1 MVDSDRT
8 VFKPQPF
15 YTESSPGKHRSLG
28 ASLHRRLFCGQ
39 EESKLFSS
47 NYELRKRCQLFQ
59 LLRAL
64 SGVIQPPAQS
74 SGVIQ
79 PPAQSSGVI
88 QPPAQ
93 SSDVIQPPAQSSDVI
108 QPPAQSRLM
117 PVKLLSVTS
126 AQSVSRFRNVK
137 LLRFRGLV
145 KILQGSS

>member
-79 PPAQSSGVI
+79 PPAQSS
-88 QPPAQ
+88 
-93 SSDVIQPPAQSSDVI
+93 DVIQPPAQSSDVI